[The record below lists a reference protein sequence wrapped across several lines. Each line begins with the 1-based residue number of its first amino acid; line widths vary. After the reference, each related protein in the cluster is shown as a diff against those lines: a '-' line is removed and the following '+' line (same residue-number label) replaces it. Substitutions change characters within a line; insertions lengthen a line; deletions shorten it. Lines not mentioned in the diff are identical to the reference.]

1 MNNFS
6 SDLGEIRIHKILIA
20 QIAETSAMRVDGVA
34 GLAVTPDRLLS
45 QFLRRFHIT
54 GISIDLSKTVRIEIP
69 ILVKYGYNI
78 PDVSARVQEE
88 IASALSK
95 SLNID
100 TVYVI
105 VKVKGLSDDTGGTAV
120 QSI

>member
-6 SDLGEIRIHKILIA
+6 SEMGEIRIHKILIA
-20 QIAETSAMRVDGVA
+20 QIAETAALRVDGVA
-34 GLAVTPDRLLS
+34 GIAVTPDRLLS

-88 IASALSK
+88 ISSALIK

-100 TVYVI
+100 TAYVI
-105 VKVKGLSDDTGGTAV
+105 VKVKGLADDDTDKTT
-120 QSI
+120 